1 MVGVMSG
8 PKLEICGLQLRFG
21 EIEALRG
28 ADIVV
33 PAAGI
38 TALIGPNG
46 AGKTALL
53 NCVSGI
59 YRPNA
64 GTVLLDGED
73 IAGLAPDVVAR
84 KGIGRSFQHMELF
97 PRLTV
102 TENLLVARDAYFR
115 GNPFSAMLFF
125 GGVRRQEMEQRTA
138 VEAVI
143 DFFELWHHRDTPAR
157 ALPYGTQKLVGFA
170 RAMALGP
177 KLLLLDEP
185 GSGLTRD
192 EKENLARFLLRLR
205 YDWGIPIL
213 WIEHDLDM
221 VLDLADLVYA
231 FDLGACIAKG
241 SPDEIRND
249 ARVAASYLG

>member
-1 MVGVMSG
+1 M
-8 PKLEICGLQLRFG
+8 KEARLEISNLRLRFG
-21 EIEALRG
+21 EVEALRG
-28 ADIVV
+28 AEIIV
-33 PAAGI
+33 PPEGI

-53 NCVSGI
+53 NCVSGV
-59 YRPNA
+59 YRPNG
-64 GTVLLDGED
+64 GTILLDGED
-73 IAGLAPDVVAR
+73 ITGLSPEVIAR

-102 TENLLVARDAYFR
+102 TENLLLARDSYFR
-115 GNPFSAMLFF
+115 ADPLSAMVFY
-125 GGVRRQEMEQRTA
+125 GRVRRQEKEQRLA

-143 DFFELWHHRDTPAR
+143 DFFELWHYRDTPAR

-170 RAMALGP
+170 RAMALEP

-221 VLDLADLVYA
+221 VLDLADLIYA
-231 FDLGACIAKG
+231 LDLGTCIANG
-241 SPDEIRND
+241 TPNEIRDD
-249 ARVAASYLG
+249 AHVAASYLGF